1 MQSSNRPAWM
11 KTVGLRMI
19 IASLLIVVLTLFWAY
34 LVFFTD
40 ISMLAMAG
48 IALLILLTLS
58 TATAWTATG
67 VPRADGEAGQA
78 ERDD

>member
-1 MQSSNRPAWM
+1 MSTSNRPAWM

-19 IASLLIVVLTLFWAY
+19 LASVLIVVLTSFYVY
-34 LVFFTD
+34 LVFFTEM
-40 ISMLAMAG
+40 SMLAMAG

-67 VPRADGEAGQA
+67 VPGGEDEDRQ
-78 ERDD
+78 RDD